1 MASKIIVIE
10 DDPHI
15 LMLISQTLRRE
26 GYEVVTATD
35 GAEGLRK
42 VKETHPHLVVLDISL
57 PGLDGYQVC
66 HQLRR
71 EQETS
76 NLPVIM
82 VTAMSRPS
90 DQRRGFEHGA
100 DDYLPKPFVLSELIV
115 RIQSLLFFA
124 TERL

>member
-15 LMLISQTLRRE
+15 LKLISQTLQRE

-35 GAEGLRK
+35 GSEGLRK
-42 VKETHPHLVVLDISL
+42 VRETHPHLVILDISL

-66 HQLRR
+66 HHLRS
-71 EQETS
+71 EHATS
-76 NLPVIM
+76 KLPVIM

-90 DQRRGFEHGA
+90 DQRRGFETGA
-100 DDYLPKPFVLSELIV
+100 DDYLSKPFVLSELIT
-115 RIQSLLFFA
+115 RIRSLLFFA
-124 TERL
+124 S

>member
-15 LMLISQTLRRE
+15 LKLISQTLQRE

-35 GAEGLRK
+35 GSEGLRK
-42 VKETHPHLVVLDISL
+42 VRETHPHLVVLDISL

-66 HQLRR
+66 HHLRS
-71 EQETS
+71 EHATS
-76 NLPVIM
+76 KLPVIM

-90 DQRRGFEHGA
+90 DQRRGFETGA
-100 DDYLPKPFVLSELIV
+100 DDYLSKPFVLSELIT

-124 TERL
+124 S